1 MAKLSWFS
9 KLYWK
14 HLAGPKNDKGLHRLL
29 LDHRFNSILEI
40 GIGSGERTERVF
52 KLLTPRDPQVT
63 IRYTVVDAFESS
75 PGHLSLKQAH
85 KLLAEKGVKSTLV
98 PGDLTA
104 ALARVGNTVGQHEL
118 IIAEGLLDLS
128 APAESLLTPWLKK
141 VAHADGWVL
150 CSAREG
156 QPLAA
161 IKVSELSISSAK
173 QAA

>member
-14 HLAGPKNDKGLHRLL
+14 HLAGPKSDKGLHRLL
-29 LDHRFNSILEI
+29 LDHSFNSILEI
-40 GIGSGERTERVF
+40 GIGSGERTQRVF
-52 KLLTPRDPQVT
+52 KLLTPRDPQAT
-63 IRYTVVDAFESS
+63 LRYTVVDAFESV

-85 KLLAEKGVKSTLV
+85 KMLAEKGVKSTLV

-118 IIAEGLLDLS
+118 IIAEGILDLS
-128 APAESLLTPWLKK
+128 APTQSLLTPWLKK
-141 VAHADGWVL
+141 VAHAEGWIV
-150 CSAREG
+150 CSGREG
-156 QPLAA
+156 QPLTA
-161 IKVSELSISSAK
+161 IKVSELQVGSAK